1 MRSWSV
7 GERATIIGAGS
18 GGCAAAADL
27 TLQGFDITLYNRSPG
42 RLATLKDQGGVHL
55 KDPEDRG
62 IIPVRKLTVD
72 IGEALAD
79 SNRILIMLPTHTLGY
94 YAQAMAPHLASSH
107 QILLAPGH
115 TGGALYLRQQLK
127 QAGCEA
133 EPVMGEAHT
142 LPYIS
147 RMTGPGV
154 VTVWART
161 DPLLCSALPA
171 TDTPEWLAAFRDA
184 FPSLTPVESVLAT
197 SLNNLNAVMHPGA
210 IILNAGW
217 IERTHGGFRFYSEGT
232 TPAVGRVLQA
242 TDDERL
248 AIAGAM
254 GLQLESF
261 IDAFYHGGLTTTDAW
276 QSGDIYRAIAESEPD
291 REIRAPTSLDDRY
304 MHEDIGFGLV
314 PMMALASIGRVPTP
328 TMAALVH
335 LGSLANDIS
344 YAETGLNASK
354 LGIIDMDI
362 EALRSY
368 VMSDKG

>member
-1 MRSWSV
+1 MA
-7 GERATIIGAGS
+7 ERATIIGAGS

-42 RLATLKDQGGVHL
+42 RLAALKDQGGVHL

-72 IGEALAD
+72 IGEAIAD

-127 QAGCEA
+127 EAGCEA
-133 EPVMGEAHT
+133 EPMMGEAHT

-161 DPLLCSALPA
+161 DPLLCAALPA

-184 FPSLTPVESVLAT
+184 FRSLTPVESVLAT

-210 IILNAGW
+210 MILNAGW
-217 IERTHGGFRFYSEGT
+217 IERTRGGFRFYSEGT

-254 GLQLESF
+254 GLRLESF

-276 QSGDIYRAIAESEPD
+276 QSRDIYRAIVESEPD
-291 REIRAPTSLDDRY
+291 REIRAPASLDDRY

-314 PMMALASIGRVPTP
+314 PMMALASIGRIPTP

-344 YAETGLNASK
+344 YAEAGLNASK
-354 LGIIDMDI
+354 LGITDMDI
-362 EALRSY
+362 GALRSY
-368 VMSDKG
+368 VMGEKG

>member
-27 TLQGFDITLYNRSPG
+27 TLQGFDITLYNRSPE
-42 RLATLKDQGGVHL
+42 RLAALQEQGGVHL

-62 IIPVRKLTVD
+62 IIPIGRLTVD
-72 IGEALAD
+72 IGEALSD

-94 YAQAMAPHLASSH
+94 YAQAMAPHLAFTH
-107 QILLAPGH
+107 RILLAPGH
-115 TGGALYLRQQLK
+115 TGGALYFRHELK
-127 QAGCEA
+127 QTGCDA
-133 EPVMGEAHT
+133 EPMIGEAHT

-161 DPLLCSALPA
+161 DPLFCAALPS

-184 FPSLTPVESVLAT
+184 FPSLTPMESVLAT

-210 IILNAGW
+210 MILNAGW
-217 IERTHGGFRFYSEGT
+217 IEHTQGGFRFYSEGT

-248 AIAGAM
+248 AIAEAM
-254 GLQLESF
+254 GLRLESF

-291 REIRAPTSLDDRY
+291 REIRAPASLDDRY

-344 YAETGLNASK
+344 YADAGLNAPK
-354 LGIIDMDI
+354 LGITDMDS

-368 VMSDKG
+368 VMGDKA